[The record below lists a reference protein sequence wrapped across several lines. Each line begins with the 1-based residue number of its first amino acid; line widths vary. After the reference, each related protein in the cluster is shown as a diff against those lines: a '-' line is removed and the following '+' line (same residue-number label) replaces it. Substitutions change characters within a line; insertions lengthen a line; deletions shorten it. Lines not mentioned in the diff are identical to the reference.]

1 MLSLFLYR
9 HYRNRLP
16 FLFYLTPNTLNHTYT
31 LHLNTYTLH
40 LDTYTLIFNI
50 YRLILFFL

>member
-31 LHLNTYTLH
+31 LHL
-40 LDTYTLIFNI
+40 DTYTLIFNI